1 MSSADAPAPGDS
13 VMVDIEDG
21 EEHGGGGGKAAIE
34 RVLVGGEGGDFV
46 AQTLS
51 TTDNVADAIKKVQE
65 QGALSTT
72 DAAETE
78 PLLGLLGHLGMTR
91 AEVRRSC
98 RVTGHTPCEHKDRTY
113 DNFAHASCADSPS
126 LLHGMSQSPTFS

>member
-91 AEVRRSC
+91 AEVRRSRAG
-98 RVTGHTPCEHKDRTY
+98 RVSVVLAVGATLVQYERNEPTNTG
-113 DNFAHASCADSPS
+113 
-126 LLHGMSQSPTFS
+126 